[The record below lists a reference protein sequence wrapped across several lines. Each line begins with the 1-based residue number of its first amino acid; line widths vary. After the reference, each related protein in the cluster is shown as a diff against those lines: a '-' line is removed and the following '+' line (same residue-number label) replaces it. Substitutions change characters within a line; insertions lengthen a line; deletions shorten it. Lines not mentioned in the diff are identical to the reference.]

1 LRFTVEKYQSEE
13 QLDIRGNCGRDI
25 TGIAGGPAR
34 SLKFV
39 RKLSIAAG
47 GTRLSVRPF
56 HEQAATSET
65 LRRGLVEPWESDMMS
80 EMQIHTIARQ
90 MMEKHGLTAI
100 AQAAHNAQA
109 CESKGDAEEA
119 TEWRHIEDAMKMMRG
134 PHQS

>member
-1 LRFTVEKYQSEE
+1 MEPVRNLSENYLSGRTERDFRFGS
-13 QLDIRGNCGRDI
+13 
-25 TGIAGGPAR
+25 
-34 SLKFV
+34 
-39 RKLSIAAG
+39 
-47 GTRLSVRPF
+47 F
-56 HEQAATSET
+56 HEEAAAIKA

-100 AQAAHNAQA
+100 AQAAHNAQD

-119 TEWRHIEDAMKMMRG
+119 REWRHIEDAMKMMRG

>member
-1 LRFTVEKYQSEE
+1 L
-13 QLDIRGNCGRDI
+13 
-25 TGIAGGPAR
+25 
-34 SLKFV
+34 
-39 RKLSIAAG
+39 
-47 GTRLSVRPF
+47 
-56 HEQAATSET
+56 HEQAAMIET
-65 LRRGLVEPWESDMMS
+65 LRHGLVEPWESDMMS

-119 TEWRHIEDAMKMMRG
+119 REWRHIEDAMKMMRG

>member
-1 LRFTVEKYQSEE
+1 VEPV
-13 QLDIRGNCGRDI
+13 R
-25 TGIAGGPAR
+25 
-34 SLKFV
+34 KFV
-39 RKLSIAAG
+39 GKLSVAAG

-56 HEQAATSET
+56 HEEAATIER
-65 LRRGLVEPWESDMMS
+65 LQHGVVEPWESDMMS

-109 CESKGDAEEA
+109 CESKGDADEA
-119 TEWRHIEDAMKMMRG
+119 REWRHIEDAMKLMRG

>member
-1 LRFTVEKYQSEE
+1 LSENYPSQREERDFRFGSFHNEVA
-13 QLDIRGNCGRDI
+13 
-25 TGIAGGPAR
+25 TGG
-34 SLKFV
+34 
-39 RKLSIAAG
+39 
-47 GTRLSVRPF
+47 
-56 HEQAATSET
+56 T

-109 CESKGDAEEA
+109 CESKGDVEEA